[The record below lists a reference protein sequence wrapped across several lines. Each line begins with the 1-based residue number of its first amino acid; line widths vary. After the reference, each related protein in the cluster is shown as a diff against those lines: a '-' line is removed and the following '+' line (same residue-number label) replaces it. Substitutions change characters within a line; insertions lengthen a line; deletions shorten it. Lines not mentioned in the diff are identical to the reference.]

1 MKERGIRRKL
11 TGVVVGTKMDKT
23 AVVLVS
29 RLKKHNTYNKYIRR
43 QTKYL
48 VHDPNNLCQE
58 GDRVRIIESRP
69 ISKLKRWHLVEIVE
83 KSQMADVEG
92 INDQVQE

>member
-23 AVVLVS
+23 AVVTVN
-29 RLKKHNTYNKYIRR
+29 RLKKHSKYNKFIRR

-48 VHDPNNLCQE
+48 VHDPNNICE
-58 GDRVRIIESRP
+58 KGDRVRIIESRP

-83 KSQMADVEG
+83 KSQSAAVEG
-92 INDQVQE
+92 IIDKVQE